1 MDFFSSLNQVR
12 KNSGQLDRWEQQQRD
27 KDAQRKAYQ
36 AKHAPNKEEVEQAK
50 ELGETLMN
58 VIDVMDDH
66 SESIAENIET
76 VTSPISTLT
85 MLAGG
90 GVTGFLSWNLGVKAN
105 KAEKKA
111 IEEFDNS
118 KEMRDLLKKLDE
130 KAQIKLPNGE
140 VKRDWIS
147 AREIRRSNGWAK
159 RRREAITDVAL
170 RDEVMEMNKKW
181 QKIQKPLWRK
191 TKILAWATPVAALVG
206 WFFGNIQATKLQVD
220 SSRIARFQAR
230 RELNDPKAFVNYT
243 PEQIARA
250 KAELENHPERVKK
263 KQKSNLK
270 KGLFTSLR
278 ELLRDR
284 DNYNQTAK
292 LRDKKQRMVERQL
305 TDAEIKQAK
314 KDQEVI
320 QRVVKTLNN
329 EAEKNSEKMEVAANV
344 IMNTFP
350 VVGGAIGLVLNYGLY
365 KSGLIKKWV
374 GKFVDKNGSEEAK
387 AAFKELA
394 KLDKKDPKFN
404 SAWKEFYY
412 HLTGIPQTRKHV
424 NEVWKKDA
432 KNIDSKLEAK
442 KAKGTSRDEMI
453 KLLKQQFS
461 GLMMSKKG
469 KWVVGIAS
477 SLLAA
482 FPSALIALK
491 LQKHSARAGRFT
503 AKRELEKDPTNFI
516 GYSQEE
522 LNEVKEVKE
531 EKSPASK
538 IKEYAL
544 FIPNVL
550 RDFYKYEKYQKNEL
564 KQKQALNAELKKLD
578 VSDEQLRDAKNLQ
591 AKVFNTFEKVDDKSQ
606 SYSEA
611 TEAAIES
618 TQPLVYMGGILA
630 AASPFIYFGIQTA
643 RGKYTPAKITEKV
656 TNFFAT
662 SSNVLKS
669 KLFKKYLN
677 TVEKHTAHVVNNTDT
692 ESSKLGVLLK
702 DIDVLETP
710 IADILTKGL
719 RNSQECMSKTFREM
733 DNWQQM
739 SSVNKI
745 LDKVEK
751 YVSVKSDIS
760 YDELS
765 RMYRNCADDLDFDQW
780 DVSNAIFDLVY
791 NGEAKAVKKHSAELI
806 AEAKKILGDEK
817 CTQLNRY
824 HASRNLETTFRELK
838 TKLYDLEPDSRA
850 DVVELMTLNRYGIEN
865 MSTEDF
871 NKAKKVLSEV
881 LFNQEKADEVA
892 KLLKEFRAFYADAM
906 SGFAKFSEDAE
917 MSKALEAIPN
927 GKKLFDGLL
936 DAAQKVEIPEKSGE
950 ELLEMMND
958 AVTKEAF
965 LKFYDKLPSLSDF
978 INGQNIPLRIKDLP
992 ELAEHV
998 SNVARGV
1005 TSAGKAFDLVAPTD
1019 VANGRV
1025 MKMLQNL
1032 DFFNNPKAGIDRF
1045 AKYLEE
1051 ASAEDYV
1058 KIVKHTPFGGWEKE
1072 SVIKIV
1078 KNVAKI
1084 WDNIPKEESKRIM
1097 LAMVKQFNENPDKFM
1112 EAMKSGKIMKIFA
1125 TPEIKSAIAAAG
1137 ISWTAFTFVMTYM
1150 IESWLA
1156 EIQLRA
1162 GRLGVKTA
1170 MDDLQDY
1177 RYYANVIPEKGVV
1190 GSEPVKQVDVETAD
1204 KKDLLAQYKK

>member
-118 KEMRDLLKKLDE
+118 KEMRDLLKKLGE

-140 VKRDWIS
+140 VKKDWFS
-147 AREIRRSNGWAK
+147 TWEIRSSHGWAK

-170 RDEVMEMNKKW
+170 RDEVAEMNKKW
-181 QKIQKPLWRK
+181 QNIKKPLWRK

-206 WFFGNIQATKLQVD
+206 WFFGNILATKLQVD

-243 PEQIARA
+243 PEQIAQA
-250 KAELENHPERVKK
+250 KAELDKHPERMKK

-350 VVGGAIGLVLNYGLY
+350 VVGGAIGLALNYGLD

-531 EKSPASK
+531 EKSPTSK

-550 RDFYKYEKYQKNEL
+550 KEFYKYEKYQKNEL

-760 YDELS
+760 YDEP
-765 RMYRNCADDLDFDQW
+765 
-780 DVSNAIFDLVY
+780 
-791 NGEAKAVKKHSAELI
+791 
-806 AEAKKILGDEK
+806 
-817 CTQLNRY
+817 
-824 HASRNLETTFRELK
+824 SRNLETTFRELK
-838 TKLYDLEPDSRA
+838 TKLYDLDPDSRA

-892 KLLKEFRAFYADAM
+892 KLLKEFKASYADAM
-906 SGFAKFSEDAE
+906 SEFAKLSEDVE
-917 MSKALEAIPN
+917 MSKAFEAIPN

-958 AVTKEAF
+958 TVSKEAF
-965 LKFYDKLPSLSDF
+965 LKFYDKLPSLSDY
-978 INGQNIPLRIKDLP
+978 INGKNIPLRIKDLP

-1005 TSAGKAFDLVAPTD
+1005 NSAGKAFDLVASTD

-1097 LAMVKQFNENPDKFM
+1097 MAMVKQFNENPDKFV

-1177 RYYANVIPEKGVV
+1177 RYYANVIPEKGVA